1 MSSKLV
7 NKLDKLN
14 EDFGKIQALM
24 IVMMERNHIKVWI
37 W

>member
-1 MSSKLV
+1 MSSFFANL
-7 NKLDKLN
+7 LDKLN